1 MEQATLTV
9 DAERTSALAA
19 DALDATAISAI
30 NTAGQ
35 VTVLVEST
43 AAAQGRFVEIRETL
57 RRLIDKVR
65 ETPAVQRTVGQVT
78 TLRVTGS
85 LVLGGLK
92 DFATIATDTAE
103 ATTLI
108 TLVPAGSV
116 GIIIPP
122 NGGLT
127 NRVESALYTCID
139 EMEEL
144 VKKYD
149 PA

>member
-1 MEQATLTV
+1 MKHATLAV
-9 DAERTSALAA
+9 DAERTSAVAA
-19 DALDATAISAI
+19 TVLDATAISAI

-35 VTVLVEST
+35 VSVLVEDT
-43 AAAQGRFVEIRETL
+43 VAATERFVEITESV
-57 RRLIDKVR
+57 RRLIDKLR
-65 ETPAVQRTVGQVT
+65 ETPAVQKTVGQLA

-85 LVLGGLK
+85 MPLAGLK
-92 DFATIATDTAE
+92 DFATVATDTAE
-103 ATTLI
+103 ATTVI

-127 NRVESALYTCID
+127 NRVEAALYTCLD
-139 EMEEL
+139 ELNEL
-144 VKKYD
+144 IAKFN